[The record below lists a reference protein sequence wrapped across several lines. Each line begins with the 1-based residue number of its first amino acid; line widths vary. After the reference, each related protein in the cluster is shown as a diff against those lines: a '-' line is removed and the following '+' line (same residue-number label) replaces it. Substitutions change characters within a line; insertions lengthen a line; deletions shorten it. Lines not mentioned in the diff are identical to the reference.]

1 MSNKKILLIEDEEKI
16 RILVKKYLEQESF
29 EVLMAESGCQARE
42 ILKNNNPDLILLDL
56 MLPEMNGLDL
66 CREIRKTS
74 RVPVIML
81 TAKTQET
88 DKILGLEMGAD
99 DYITKPFS
107 LAELTARVRAALR
120 RSDFDILEKEDS
132 IIRGDLHI
140 NIERY
145 QVKLNGKDIPLTATE
160 FKILALLAQNPGRV
174 YSRLQ
179 ILNAA
184 LEESYGGYERS
195 IDTHISNVRHKIEKN
210 PAEPEYIKTV
220 YGLGYKFD
228 FSD

>member
-16 RILVKKYLEQESF
+16 RILVKKYMEQESF
-29 EVLMAESGCQARE
+29 EVLTAESGYQARE
-42 ILKNNNPDLILLDL
+42 FLKNNNPDLILLDL

-74 RVPVIML
+74 RVPIIML

-107 LAELTARVRAALR
+107 LAELSARIRAALR
-120 RSDFDILEKEDS
+120 RSDFGSLEKEES
-132 IIRGDLHI
+132 IIRGDLQI

-228 FSD
+228 ISD

>member
-1 MSNKKILLIEDEEKI
+1 MSGKRILLIEDEEKI
-16 RILVKKYLEQESF
+16 RVLVKKYLEQEGF
-29 EVLMAESGCQARE
+29 EVLTEEDGDKARE
-42 ILKNNNPDLILLDL
+42 TLNNIEPDLILLDL

-74 RVPVIML
+74 CVPIIML

-120 RSDFDILEKEDS
+120 RSDFDSIQKEET
-132 IIRGDLHI
+132 IIKGDLHI
-140 NIERY
+140 HIDRC
-145 QVKLNGKDIPLTATE
+145 QVKLRGKDVSLTATE

-184 LEESYGGYERS
+184 LGESFGGYERS
-195 IDTHISNVRHKIEKN
+195 IDTHISNMRHKIEKN
-210 PAEPEYIKTV
+210 PAEPGFIKTV

-228 FSD
+228 EQ

>member
-1 MSNKKILLIEDEEKI
+1 MTVKKILFIEDEQKI
-16 RILVKKYLEQESF
+16 LMLVKKYLEQEGF
-29 EVLMAESGCQARE
+29 EVLTADSGYQARE
-42 ILKNNNPDLILLDL
+42 FLKNIEPNLILLDL

-74 RVPVIML
+74 NVPIIML

-107 LAELTARVRAALR
+107 LAELTARIRAALR
-120 RSDFDILEKEDS
+120 RSDFGSLEKEES
-132 IIRGDLHI
+132 IVRGDLLI
-140 NIERY
+140 NFDRY
-145 QVKLNGKDIPLTATE
+145 QVKLKGKDIPLTATE

-184 LEESYGGYERS
+184 LGESYGGYERS

-210 PAEPEYIKTV
+210 AADPQYIKTA
-220 YGLGYKFD
+220 YGLGYKFN
-228 FSD
+228 FNE

>member
-1 MSNKKILLIEDEEKI
+1 MSSKKILLIEDEEKI

-29 EVLMAESGCQARE
+29 EVLTAESGYQARE
-42 ILKNNNPDLILLDL
+42 FLKNHKPDLILLDL

-66 CREIRKTS
+66 CREIRKS
-74 RVPVIML
+74 SLVPIIML

-107 LAELTARVRAALR
+107 LAELSARIRAALR
-120 RSDFDILEKEDS
+120 RSNFGSLEKEDS